1 MVSKS
6 DSSFISG
13 QKIPKKMDLL
23 LKAAMEESFPHML
36 RFFYKDADLLFDMER
51 GFEYMDKEL
60 LEIYPE
66 RLSRGGTRL
75 ADVLVKVFMKD
86 GAFQWFLLHLEIQG
100 KYSSGFPFR
109 MFEYYYRLVDRFKV
123 PVIAFAIFSGAE
135 NQQFSDTYHSSLLG
149 TGLAY
154 RYQGYQIFQ
163 HSAGE
168 LLAMDNPF
176 ALVVLAAQKAHL
188 ENKVSEAALGKERLM
203 IFKAML
209 ATGKYDAAQMLSF
222 LGFLK
227 QIIYIKDPEINHQF
241 DLEIDNLKQGEN
253 NMGRLWDAVSE
264 FMREEALINARIEL
278 QGPAGD
284 EIRKEMVKEL
294 QTKMLKAAYDRMWK
308 EHEERNE
315 ALVREEFLRELTTE
329 KKNVVKKKLMDEYV
343 SKMSA
348 ILATL

>member
-1 MVSKS
+1 MVSKP
-6 DSSFISG
+6 DSSFISS

-36 RFFYKDADLLFDMER
+36 HFFYEDADLLFDMKS

-75 ADVLVKVFMKD
+75 ADLLVKVFMKD
-86 GAFQWFLLHLEIQG
+86 GTFQWFLLHLEIQG

-123 PVIAFAIFSGAE
+123 PVIAFAVFTGAE
-135 NQQFSDTYHSSLLG
+135 NQQFSEAYHYSLLG
-149 TGLAY
+149 TELM
-154 RYQGYQIFQ
+154 YQYQSYQIFQ
-163 HSAGE
+163 HSDAE
-168 LLAMDNPF
+168 LLAMENLF

-188 ENKVSEAALGKERLM
+188 ENKVPEVALGKERLL

-209 ATGKYDAAQMLSF
+209 ATGKYDSAQMLSF
-222 LGFLK
+222 LAFLK
-227 QIIYIKDPEINHQF
+227 QIIYIKDPEINRQF
-241 DLEIDNLKQGEN
+241 DLEIHNLKKGEN
-253 NMGRLWDAVSE
+253 NMGRLWDAVSI

-284 EIRKEMVKEL
+284 EIRRGMIKEL
-294 QTKMLKAAYDRMWK
+294 ETRMLKAEYDRMWK
-308 EHEERNE
+308 EEEARNE
-315 ALVREEFLRELTTE
+315 AMVREEFLRELTPE
-329 KKNVVKKKLMDEYV
+329 KKNTVKMKLMDEYV